1 MKRKF
6 KNLPKPGESISFKNG
21 FVTKRFDDE
30 RVVADRVER
39 AKILGNIVPKIV
51 KNSKHSYTYKFAQG
65 ELISKISDVKKFEEF
80 LNFCKT
86 NLWKKPPR
94 LSSGQAKEFRE
105 KVHKFYYDKTLKR
118 LEKFYTETGIKDKAE
133 VINGEKTPTIKSLLK
148 QIDWKWLTKG
158 MPVLFH
164 GDLQPENIL
173 VTKNG
178 FKLLDWRHDFEGLK
192 AYGDI
197 YYDFAKL
204 YHALLISH
212 EVVRKGEYSVKRGK
226 KTIDFHFLVKNNLLD
241 FKNVFEKWLVKNK
254 YDLKK
259 VEVLSALIYIN
270 IAPLHHYPYNELL
283 YYLGKRSLYD
293 ILNQE
298 HS

>member
-6 KNLPKPGESISFKNG
+6 KNLPKSGESIFFKKG

-30 RVVADRVER
+30 KVVLDRIER
-39 AKILGNIVPKIV
+39 AKILGTLVPRIV
-51 KNSKHSYTYKFAQG
+51 KSSKHFYTYKFVDG
-65 ELISKISDVKKFEEF
+65 ELITKINDVKKFEEF
-80 LNFCKT
+80 LDFCQK
-86 NLWKKPPR
+86 NLWKKPR
-94 LSSGQAKEFRE
+94 VVNKKEFLE
-105 KVHKFYYDKTLKR
+105 KTRKFYFDKTLKR
-118 LEKFYTETGIKDKAE
+118 LNKFYAETNIKDKVE
-133 VINGEKTPTIKSLLK
+133 VINGEKTPTIRSLLK
-148 QIDWKWLTKG
+148 KIDWKWLTKG
-158 MPVLFH
+158 VPVLFH

-204 YHALLISH
+204 YHALIISH
-212 EVVRKGEYSVKRGK
+212 EIVRKEEYSIKRSNQGAE
-226 KTIDFHFLVKNNLLD
+226 FQFLMKSNLLELKD
-241 FKNVFEKWLVKNK
+241 VFEVWLVKNG
-254 YDLKK
+254 YNLKK
-259 VEVLSALIYIN
+259 VKVLSALIYLN

-293 ILNQE
+293 ILNQK